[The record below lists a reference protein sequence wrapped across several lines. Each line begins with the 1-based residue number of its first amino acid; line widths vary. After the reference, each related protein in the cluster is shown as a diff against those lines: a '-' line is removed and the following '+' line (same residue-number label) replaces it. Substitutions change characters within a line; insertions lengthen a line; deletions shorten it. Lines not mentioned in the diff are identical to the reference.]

1 MRVLLVKLSSLGDVI
16 HTLPVVHD
24 LHQAFPGIEIDWV
37 VEPSFASVLQMHPG
51 LRRIVPCALREW
63 RRARF
68 NATARAQMRAFW
80 SLLRQESYDAVF
92 DLQGL
97 SKSALVARVAKL
109 SPQGV
114 RFAMANR
121 TLGSSYEPLTRWL
134 AQQSIALNPRLHA
147 LQRARQLC
155 AQALHYNLPGVS
167 SYGLV
172 VSRANARA
180 HTSAAASPGFPQT
193 LERRVAFLMGTSRSD
208 KTWPLS
214 HWVELGERFNAS
226 GFEVCFVHGSQSELE
241 QCERVAAQLVRAT
254 IWPRSTLIE
263 LAQGLMQAVGAVGVD
278 SGLSH
283 LSVALDLVHVQIYR
297 FDTAWR
303 TGPLDCAY
311 QRSVFQPQVCSQASR
326 QVTSCEGEAAE
337 NAHQS
342 HPAHQAHQAHKAS
355 QRLPSVAVDEVWLTW
370 CQCLD
375 AKAASALSTGV
386 ARVAPSPLER

>member
-80 SLLRQESYDAVF
+80 TLLRQECYDAVF

-97 SKSALVARVAKL
+97 SKSALVARAAKL

-134 AQQSIALNPRLHA
+134 AQQSIALNPRLSA
-147 LQRARQLC
+147 LQRARHLC
-155 AQALHYNLPGVS
+155 AQALHYNLPGVANH
-167 SYGLV
+167 GLV
-172 VSRANARA
+172 VPRALAFSKD
-180 HTSAAASPGFPQT
+180 SADASPIATPGLPQT
-193 LERRVAFLMGTSRSD
+193 PARRVAFLMGTSRAD

-226 GFEVCFVHGSQSELE
+226 GFEVGLVHGSPSELE

-254 IWPRSTLIE
+254 IWPRSSLME
-263 LAQGLMQAVGAVGVD
+263 LAQGLMQTVGAVGVD

-283 LSVALDLVHVQIYR
+283 LAVALDLVHVQIYR

-311 QRSVFQPQVCSQASR
+311 QRSVFQPQALQ
-326 QVTSCEGEAAE
+326 
-337 NAHQS
+337 H
-342 HPAHQAHQAHKAS
+342 
-355 QRLPSVAVDEVWLTW
+355 LPSVAVDEVWLTW
-370 CQCLD
+370 CQCLA
-375 AKAASALSTGV
+375 AKAASALSTR
-386 ARVAPSPLER
+386 AASVAPSPLER